1 MIITHKGRITAIGDT
16 VNVSKNPGKTWNK
29 RTFVVDDSEIGA
41 KWKNPVEFSLN
52 QDDCGLI
59 DGFRV
64 GTEVEVAFFLNGRE
78 WQDPKTGRIRYFT
91 ELRVKRI
98 SKAGVAVQVPQPATP
113 PASSEPDP
121 SVYDMPF

>member
-98 SKAGVAVQVPQPATP
+98 SKAGAAADVPPPATP
-113 PASSEPDP
+113 PETSEPDP
-121 SVYDMPF
+121 SIDDTPF

>member
-29 RTFVVDDSEIGA
+29 RTFVVDDSEDGA

-52 QDDCGLI
+52 QEDCGLI

-78 WQDPKTGRIRYFT
+78 WKDPKTGRIRYFT
-91 ELRVKRI
+91 ELRVKPI
-98 SKAGVAVQVPQPATP
+98 SKAGAAADVPPPATP
-113 PASSEPDP
+113 PETSEPDP
-121 SVYDMPF
+121 SIDDMPF

>member
-98 SKAGVAVQVPQPATP
+98 SKAGAAADVPQPATP
-113 PASSEPDP
+113 PENADSP
-121 SVYDMPF
+121 SDVDDMHF